1 MKKQSDFRAAF
12 PALVKRNV
20 TLFFKDKGTFF
31 TSLITPIILLV
42 LYATF
47 LYDVYK
53 SSFLTAFQG
62 MQIEEELLNGLVGGL
77 LLSSLLAVSTVT
89 VSFCANLFI
98 VQDKITG
105 ARADFN
111 VSPVKSPTLY
121 FSYYTAT
128 LINGLIISLVAT
140 LAGFVYLAF
149 VGWYLSVLDILALF
163 LDVFLLTSFGTA
175 LSSLICAPLKSQGQ
189 LSAVGTIVSAG
200 YGFICG
206 AYMPISQFSKG
217 LQTVLSFFPGTYG
230 TSLVRNHALSG
241 VFLELENKKLPAEV
255 ITELKKLA
263 DCELQFFGASVE
275 VWQSYVVIIGAIL
288 LLIGG
293 FIAYA
298 VLSSRKKTKRE
309 NQKGR
314 GQVCVETQKLPK

>member
-1 MKKQSDFRAAF
+1 MKKESDFRAAF

-111 VSPVKSPTLY
+111 VSPVKSSALY

-241 VFLELENKKLPAEV
+241 VFLELENKKVPAEV

-309 NQKGR
+309 NQKG
-314 GQVCVETQKLPK
+314 

>member
-111 VSPVKSPTLY
+111 VSPVKSSTLY

-309 NQKGR
+309 NQKG
-314 GQVCVETQKLPK
+314 

>member
-111 VSPVKSPTLY
+111 VSPVKSSTLY

-288 LLIGG
+288 LLIAG

-309 NQKGR
+309 NQKG
-314 GQVCVETQKLPK
+314 

>member
-111 VSPVKSPTLY
+111 VSPVKSSTLY

-206 AYMPISQFSKG
+206 AYMPISHFSKG

-263 DCELQFFGASVE
+263 DCELQFFDASVE

-309 NQKGR
+309 NQKG
-314 GQVCVETQKLPK
+314 

>member
-89 VSFCANLFI
+89 VSFCANLFM

-111 VSPVKSPTLY
+111 VSPVKSSTLY

-241 VFLELENKKLPAEV
+241 VFLELENKKVPAEV

-275 VWQSYVVIIGAIL
+275 VWQSYAVIIGAIL
-288 LLIGG
+288 LLMGG

-298 VLSSRKKTKRE
+298 VLSSRKKSKRE
-309 NQKGR
+309 NQKG
-314 GQVCVETQKLPK
+314 